1 MLQNKP
7 SVAKT
12 GVDAAEKG
20 PRKGLK
26 YHNIYKASKLI
37 PAQQRARVLRGC
49 STHTDMCCTGKPG
62 ESFIVIV
69 ISNLNFVHHDV
80 SKYYQIIVNSTK
92 NSFESFRR
100 DLHNTLLCTA

>member
-26 YHNIYKASKLI
+26 YHNIHKASKLI
-37 PAQQRARVLRGC
+37 PAQRARVLRGC

-62 ESFIVIV
+62 ESLIVLSRAKADYIITYGARDIV
-69 ISNLNFVHHDV
+69 THL
-80 SKYYQIIVNSTK
+80 
-92 NSFESFRR
+92 
-100 DLHNTLLCTA
+100 